1 MDRQQLS
8 HLLIFE
14 AVVKEGSFRSA
25 ARQLNIAPS
34 AVSYAVAKLEES
46 LGIQLFNRTTRSLNL
61 SEEGK
66 VLISQT
72 SPALRMIEDG
82 FNEAKT
88 AHNKVSGKLRISTGY
103 SAAKFLLSP
112 HLGAFTKAYPDIEL
126 DLVIDNRFI
135 DIVKSGFDA
144 GIRLHEHVE
153 KDMVAAKIGSDLRSV
168 LVATPEYF
176 RCHSIPR
183 HPRDLKDH
191 TAILYRFN
199 DKHTY
204 VWEFE
209 KGRKKLTVTPP
220 EQLIVNNHQLIID
233 AVLQSVGLA
242 YLFEDYVQAAIDQG
256 ALVKVME
263 DWTPPFSGFYIYYPE
278 QKMRAA
284 LRAFI
289 DFFIVQN
296 RSKKALSA
304 L

>member
-1 MDRQQLS
+1 MYRQQLS

-25 ARQLNIAPS
+25 ARLLNIAPS
-34 AVSYAVAKLEES
+34 AVSYAIGKLEES
-46 LGIQLFNRTTRSLNL
+46 LSVQLFHRTTRSLNL

-66 VLISQT
+66 ALIRQT

-88 AHNKVSGKLRISTGY
+88 AHNKVSGKLRINTGY
-103 SAAKFLLSP
+103 SAAKFLLAP
-112 HLGAFTKAYPDIEL
+112 YLGAFSEAYPDIAL

-135 DIVKSGFDA
+135 DIVESGFDA

-153 KDMVAAKIGSDLRSV
+153 KDMVAAKIGGDLRSV
-168 LVATPEYF
+168 LVATPDYF
-176 RCHSIPR
+176 NRHGVPR
-183 HPRDLKDH
+183 HPRDLKNH
-191 TAILYRFN
+191 KAILYRFN
-199 DKHTY
+199 DKRTY

-209 KGRKKLTVTPP
+209 KGRKSLTVTPP
-220 EQLIVNNHQLIID
+220 EQLIVNNHQLAID
-233 AVLQSVGLA
+233 AVLQDVGLA
-242 YLFEDYVQAAIDQG
+242 YLFEDYVKEAIDKG

-289 DFFIVQN
+289 DFFIAQN
-296 RSKKALSA
+296 RSK
-304 L
+304 